1 MSKYFLLVCCLLF
14 FVIGIYVGMIIQ
26 QLIFQTTLIEIAS
39 NLEGVEIN
47 IDINET
53 QILEGT
59 KEIAKEMIA
68 AMKSIEII
76 TLNETTNETLH
87 ETAEVLIT

>member
-59 KEIAKEMIA
+59 REIAKDMIE

>member
-59 KEIAKEMIA
+59 REIAQEMIE
-68 AMKSIEII
+68 AMKQVEILAVNDS
-76 TLNETTNETLH
+76 TVNETWRRIE
-87 ETAEVLIT
+87 

>member
-47 IDINET
+47 IDINESE
-53 QILEGT
+53 IIEGT
-59 KEIAKEMIA
+59 KEIAQEMIE
-68 AMKSIEII
+68 AMKQVEILAVNDS
-76 TLNETTNETLH
+76 TVNETWRRIE
-87 ETAEVLIT
+87 